1 MKRIIPTIAA
11 ALAVCLTA
19 TAQNQQVMNSKK
31 TLVAYFSAT
40 GTTERVAK
48 LIAEVTG
55 GDLYEITPVQEYT
68 ATDLDWTDKTSR
80 STKEMNDSK
89 SRPAIKADLQ
99 NAGSYDVI
107 YIGYPIWWNLA
118 PRAVNTFL
126 ETYDFS
132 GKTVIPFATSGGSGI
147 TNSAAQLRKEYP
159 ALDWQSGKLLNG
171 ASRTAIEAW
180 VRYFQFFFESL
191 SFIEAMNAELM
202 IPVGMAS
209 MAIPTKLMKAQRI
222 RPMGVTG

>member
-68 ATDLDWTDKTSR
+68 AADLDWTDKTSP
-80 STKEMNDSK
+80 
-89 SRPAIKADLQ
+89 SRQTCRTPA
-99 NAGSYDVI
+99 
-107 YIGYPIWWNLA
+107 
-118 PRAVNTFL
+118 
-126 ETYDFS
+126 
-132 GKTVIPFATSGGSGI
+132 
-147 TNSAAQLRKEYP
+147 
-159 ALDWQSGKLLNG
+159 
-171 ASRTAIEAW
+171 
-180 VRYFQFFFESL
+180 
-191 SFIEAMNAELM
+191 AM
-202 IPVGMAS
+202 
-209 MAIPTKLMKAQRI
+209 T
-222 RPMGVTG
+222 

>member
-68 ATDLDWTDKTSR
+68 AADLDWTDKTSR
-80 STKEMNDSK
+80 STKEMNDAK
-89 SRPAIKADLQ
+89 SRPVIKADLQ

-126 ETYDFS
+126 ETYGFS
-132 GKTVIPFATSGGSGI
+132 GKTVTGKTVIPFATSGGSGI

-180 VRYFQFFFESL
+180 VR
-191 SFIEAMNAELM
+191 
-202 IPVGMAS
+202 
-209 MAIPTKLMKAQRI
+209 
-222 RPMGVTG
+222 

>member
-68 ATDLDWTDKTSR
+68 AADLDWTDKTSR
-80 STKEMNDSK
+80 STKE
-89 SRPAIKADLQ
+89 
-99 NAGSYDVI
+99 
-107 YIGYPIWWNLA
+107 NLA
-118 PRAVNTFL
+118 PRAINTFF

-147 TNSAAQLRKEYP
+147 TNSTARLRKEYP
-159 ALDWQSGKLLNG
+159 ALYWQSGKLLNNP
-171 ASRTAIEAW
+171 SRADIEAW
-180 VRYFQFFFESL
+180 V
-191 SFIEAMNAELM
+191 
-202 IPVGMAS
+202 
-209 MAIPTKLMKAQRI
+209 K
-222 RPMGVTG
+222 

>member
-68 ATDLDWTDKTSR
+68 AADLDWTDKTSR
-80 STKEMNDSK
+80 STKEMND
-89 SRPAIKADLQ
+89 
-99 NAGSYDVI
+99 
-107 YIGYPIWWNLA
+107 PIWWNLA

-159 ALDWQSGKLLNG
+159 ALDWQNGKLLNG

-180 VRYFQFFFESL
+180 V
-191 SFIEAMNAELM
+191 
-202 IPVGMAS
+202 
-209 MAIPTKLMKAQRI
+209 K
-222 RPMGVTG
+222 

>member
-68 ATDLDWTDKTSR
+68 AADLDWTDKTSR
-80 STKEMNDSK
+80 STKEMNDAS
-89 SRPAIKADLQ
+89 PAIKADLQ

-118 PRAVNTFL
+118 PRAINTFF

-159 ALDWQSGKLLNG
+159 ALYWQSGKLLNNP
-171 ASRTAIEAW
+171 SRADIEAW
-180 VRYFQFFFESL
+180 V
-191 SFIEAMNAELM
+191 
-202 IPVGMAS
+202 
-209 MAIPTKLMKAQRI
+209 K
-222 RPMGVTG
+222 

>member
-11 ALAVCLTA
+11 ALAVCLPA

-40 GTTERVAK
+40 GTTERVAG

-55 GDLYEITPVQEYT
+55 GDLYEITPVH
-68 ATDLDWTDKTSR
+68 LDWTDKTSR

-99 NAGSYDVI
+99 NAGSYDII

-180 VRYFQFFFESL
+180 V
-191 SFIEAMNAELM
+191 
-202 IPVGMAS
+202 
-209 MAIPTKLMKAQRI
+209 K
-222 RPMGVTG
+222 

>member
-55 GDLYEITPVQEYT
+55 GDLYEITERVAELIAEVTGGDLYEITPEQEYT
-68 ATDLDWTDKTSR
+68 AADLDWTDKSSR
-80 STKEMNDSK
+80 STKEMNDTK

-159 ALDWQSGKLLNG
+159 ALNWQSGKLLNG

-180 VRYFQFFFESL
+180 VR
-191 SFIEAMNAELM
+191 
-202 IPVGMAS
+202 
-209 MAIPTKLMKAQRI
+209 
-222 RPMGVTG
+222 

>member
-68 ATDLDWTDKTSR
+68 AADLDWTDKTSR

-159 ALDWQSGKLLNG
+159 ALDWQNGKLLNG

-180 VRYFQFFFESL
+180 VR
-191 SFIEAMNAELM
+191 
-202 IPVGMAS
+202 
-209 MAIPTKLMKAQRI
+209 
-222 RPMGVTG
+222 

>member
-55 GDLYEITPVQEYT
+55 GDLYEITIAEVTGGDLYEITPVQEYT
-68 ATDLDWTDKTSR
+68 AADLDWTDKTSR
-80 STKEMNDSK
+80 STKEMNDAK

-147 TNSAAQLRKEYP
+147 TNSAAQLKKEYP
-159 ALDWQSGKLLNG
+159 TLDWQSGKLLNG
-171 ASRTAIEAW
+171 ASKTAVEAW
-180 VRYFQFFFESL
+180 V
-191 SFIEAMNAELM
+191 
-202 IPVGMAS
+202 
-209 MAIPTKLMKAQRI
+209 K
-222 RPMGVTG
+222 

>member
-55 GDLYEITPVQEYT
+55 GDLYEITPVQE
-68 ATDLDWTDKTSR
+68 
-80 STKEMNDSK
+80 
-89 SRPAIKADLQ
+89 
-99 NAGSYDVI
+99 I

-118 PRAVNTFL
+118 PRAINTFF

-147 TNSAAQLRKEYP
+147 TNSTARLRKEYP
-159 ALDWQSGKLLNG
+159 ALDWQNGKLLNG
-171 ASRTAIEAW
+171 ASKSSVEAW
-180 VRYFQFFFESL
+180 V
-191 SFIEAMNAELM
+191 
-202 IPVGMAS
+202 
-209 MAIPTKLMKAQRI
+209 K
-222 RPMGVTG
+222 

>member
-68 ATDLDWTDKTSR
+68 AADLDWTDKTSR

-89 SRPAIKADLQ
+89 SRPAIKAD
-99 NAGSYDVI
+99 
-107 YIGYPIWWNLA
+107 
-118 PRAVNTFL
+118 FL

-180 VRYFQFFFESL
+180 V
-191 SFIEAMNAELM
+191 
-202 IPVGMAS
+202 
-209 MAIPTKLMKAQRI
+209 K
-222 RPMGVTG
+222 

>member
-1 MKRIIPTIAA
+1 MKMKRIVLTIAA
-11 ALAVCLTA
+11 AAAVCLSA
-19 TAQNQQVMNSKK
+19 GAQNQQAMNGKK

-40 GTTERVAK
+40 GITEKVAEM
-48 LIAEVTG
+48 IAETTG

-89 SRPAIKADLQ
+89 SRPAIRADLKD
-99 NAGSYDVI
+99 AESYDVI

-147 TNSAAQLRKEYP
+147 ANSAAQLKKEYP
-159 ALDWQSGKLLNG
+159 SLNWQSGKLLND
-171 ASRTAIEAW
+171 ASRNSIEAW
-180 VRYFQFFFESL
+180 LR
-191 SFIEAMNAELM
+191 
-202 IPVGMAS
+202 
-209 MAIPTKLMKAQRI
+209 
-222 RPMGVTG
+222 

>member
-40 GTTERVAK
+40 GTTERVAG

-68 ATDLDWTDKTSR
+68 AADLDWTDKTSR
-80 STKEMNDSK
+80 STKEMNDAK

-107 YIGYPIWWNLA
+107 
-118 PRAVNTFL
+118 
-126 ETYDFS
+126 
-132 GKTVIPFATSGGSGI
+132 
-147 TNSAAQLRKEYP
+147 
-159 ALDWQSGKLLNG
+159 
-171 ASRTAIEAW
+171 
-180 VRYFQFFFESL
+180 
-191 SFIEAMNAELM
+191 
-202 IPVGMAS
+202 
-209 MAIPTKLMKAQRI
+209 
-222 RPMGVTG
+222 

>member
-1 MKRIIPTIAA
+1 MGDYSVIRVADGTGTECNFAEKLSIGYETYYSNHRGGPIAA

-40 GTTERVAK
+40 GTTERVAG

-68 ATDLDWTDKTSR
+68 AADLDWTDKSSR
-80 STKEMNDSK
+80 STKEMNDAK

-159 ALDWQSGKLLNG
+159 ALNWQSGKLLNG
-171 ASRTAIEAW
+171 ASKSSVEAW
-180 VRYFQFFFESL
+180 V
-191 SFIEAMNAELM
+191 
-202 IPVGMAS
+202 
-209 MAIPTKLMKAQRI
+209 K
-222 RPMGVTG
+222 

>member
-1 MKRIIPTIAA
+1 MKRIFLLITTAA
-11 ALAVCLTA
+11 VVCLSVA
-19 TAQNQQVMNSKK
+19 AQNQKVMNGKN

-40 GTTERVAK
+40 GITEKVAEM
-48 LIAEVTG
+48 IAETTG

-89 SRPAIKADLQ
+89 SRPAIRADLKD
-99 NAGSYDVI
+99 AESYDVI

-126 ETYDFS
+126 DTYDFS

-147 TNSAAQLRKEYP
+147 ANSAAQLKKQYP
-159 ALDWQSGKLLNG
+159 DINWQSGKLLNNP
-171 ASRTAIEAW
+171 SRADIEAW
-180 VRYFQFFFESL
+180 V
-191 SFIEAMNAELM
+191 
-202 IPVGMAS
+202 
-209 MAIPTKLMKAQRI
+209 K
-222 RPMGVTG
+222 

>member
-1 MKRIIPTIAA
+1 
-11 ALAVCLTA
+11 
-19 TAQNQQVMNSKK
+19 
-31 TLVAYFSAT
+31 
-40 GTTERVAK
+40 
-48 LIAEVTG
+48 
-55 GDLYEITPVQEYT
+55 
-68 ATDLDWTDKTSR
+68 
-80 STKEMNDSK
+80 MNDAK

-159 ALDWQSGKLLNG
+159 ALYWQSGKLLNNS
-171 ASRTAIEAW
+171 SRADIEAW
-180 VRYFQFFFESL
+180 V
-191 SFIEAMNAELM
+191 
-202 IPVGMAS
+202 
-209 MAIPTKLMKAQRI
+209 K
-222 RPMGVTG
+222 

>member
-40 GTTERVAK
+40 GTTERVAE

-68 ATDLDWTDKTSR
+68 AADLDWTDKTSR

-99 NAGSYDVI
+99 NAGSYDII

-147 TNSAAQLRKEYP
+147 SGAEKRMKTICPAA
-159 ALDWQSGKLLNG
+159 DWQRGKLVNSG
-171 ASRTAIEAW
+171 AAAW
-180 VRYFQFFFESL
+180 AKS
-191 SFIEAMNAELM
+191 AMGL
-202 IPVGMAS
+202 
-209 MAIPTKLMKAQRI
+209 
-222 RPMGVTG
+222 